1 MENNSQVE
9 EGLVE
14 PSGQVQTTRRPW
26 LSKVMFCCGFVV
38 GFCLCSVAISMLR
51 EISTA
56 QWRQCEVTRG
66 SAPGANHDPGPL
78 VIGQN
83 ATPSDSSGRLI
94 YWMGANQKML
104 HTRGGYVS
112 TTRGRHSHVMLSGS
126 SAPSAALML
135 STSEDQEKQHTKTTT
150 AFSILQDRYPL
161 QDGACATV
169 VRLKRADSQF
179 QRLGSY
185 VRQGYVTNGEGCTL
199 SQEAGRRYLE
209 ALLRGSSAE
218 EGHMD
223 TCLAGDTRDQKGHR
237 TFHLLWP
244 MTTFSPRGLPP
255 KRLFM
260 FSYCPKNS
268 TECTCP

>member
-14 PSGQVQTTRRPW
+14 PSAQVQTTRRPW

-51 EISTA
+51 EISPA
-56 QWRQCEVTRG
+56 LWRHCEITRG
-66 SAPGANHDPGPL
+66 SAPGANHDPVPL

-94 YWMGANQKML
+94 YWMGANQKTL
-104 HTRGGYVS
+104 HTRGGYVYA
-112 TTRGRHSHVMLSGS
+112 TRGRHSH
-126 SAPSAALML
+126 
-135 STSEDQEKQHTKTTT
+135 
-150 AFSILQDRYPL
+150 
-161 QDGACATV
+161 DGACATV

-185 VRQGYVTNGEGCTL
+185 VRQGYVTNGEGCML
-199 SQEAGRRYLE
+199 SQEAGRKYLE

-237 TFHLLWP
+237 AFHLLWP
-244 MTTFSPRGLPP
+244 MTTFSPWGLPP
-255 KRLFM
+255 KRLF
-260 FSYCPKNS
+260 
-268 TECTCP
+268 